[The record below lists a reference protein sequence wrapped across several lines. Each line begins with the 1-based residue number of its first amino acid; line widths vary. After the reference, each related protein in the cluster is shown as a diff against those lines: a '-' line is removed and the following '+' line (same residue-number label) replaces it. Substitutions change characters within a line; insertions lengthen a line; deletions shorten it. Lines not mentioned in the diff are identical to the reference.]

1 MSERQSGPY
10 DSIAGKWLALVE
22 RRRTFLREL
31 GDSGRWKFYY
41 PHQELLAAALR
52 EMDRVR
58 DDWARLAGL
67 VPSTREEV
75 RWHGPVARTGSRR
88 S

>member
-22 RRRTFLREL
+22 RRRAFLQEL
-31 GDSGRWKFYY
+31 GNSGRWRLYY
-41 PHQELLAAALR
+41 THRELLAGALR

-58 DDWARLAGL
+58 DEWARLAGL
-67 VPSTREEV
+67 MPPEREEV
-75 RWHGPVARTGSRR
+75 RWHGPVARSGLRR